1 MAVSLV
7 STLYKS
13 APFVDEFVTR
23 CLALMGPHDELVL
36 VDDGSPDNSLVL
48 ARERAASDPRI
59 IVVELA
65 RNFGHHV
72 AILAGLGHAQGDRVF
87 FVDSDLEEAP
97 ELLTEFTTIMDA
109 SGADVV
115 FGIHDH
121 SEGSVLRKA
130 TSRAFWRIFNWASD
144 SATPLDICNVRLMNR
159 RYVEALVSLPESN
172 VFLGGMFHWVGFKQI
187 AISIERRQRS
197 SKSTYSVVGRIALA
211 VRSII
216 SFSTAPLKAMF
227 LLGMA
232 ISTLS
237 FLLAMYYLV
246 LKVLNPTIQLGFTT
260 LIISIWFLS
269 GIIIACLGVIGIYL
283 AYMYT
288 ETKRRPR
295 VVVRDVFRAKTP

>member
-1 MAVSLV
+1 MSVSLV
-7 STLYKS
+7 TTLYKS
-13 APFVDEFVTR
+13 ALYFEEFVAR
-23 CLALMGPHDELVL
+23 SLALMGDDDELIL
-36 VDDGSPDNSLVL
+36 VDDGSPDNSLAL
-48 ARERAASDPRI
+48 ARERAATDARI
-59 IVVELA
+59 TVVELA

-72 AILAGLGHAQGDRVF
+72 AILAGLSHAQGERIF

-97 ELLTEFTTIMDA
+97 ELLNKFAAAMDA
-109 SGADVV
+109 TDADVV

-130 TSRAFWRIFNWASD
+130 TSRTFWRVFNWASD

-159 RYVEALVSLPESN
+159 RYVDALVSLPESN

-187 AISIERRQRS
+187 AVPIKRRLQR
-197 SKSTYSVVGRIALA
+197 SKSTYSFTARIALA
-211 VRSII
+211 VRSVV

-227 LLGMA
+227 LLGVT
-232 ISTLS
+232 ISTFS
-237 FLLAMYYLV
+237 FLVAIYYTV
-246 LKVLNPTIQLGFTT
+246 LKILNPAIQLGFTT

-269 GIIIACLGVIGIYL
+269 GIIVVCLGIIGIYL

-295 VVVRDVFRAKTP
+295 VIVREIFRAKKP

>member
-1 MAVSLV
+1 MSISLV
-7 STLYKS
+7 STLYRS

-23 CLALMGPHDELVL
+23 CLALMGTNDELIL
-36 VDDGSPDNSLVL
+36 VDDGSPDNSLAL
-48 ARERAASDPRI
+48 ARACAAVDPRI
-59 IVVELA
+59 TVVELA
-65 RNFGHHV
+65 RNFGHHI
-72 AILAGLGHAQGDRVF
+72 AILAGLSHAQGERVF

-97 ELLTEFTTIMDA
+97 ELLMEFATVMDA

-121 SEGSVLRKA
+121 SEGSFLRKA
-130 TSRAFWRIFNWASD
+130 SSRAFWRVFNWASD

-159 RYVEALVSLPESN
+159 NYVDALVSLPESN

-187 AISIERRQRS
+187 AIPIERNLRRAR
-197 SKSTYSVVGRIALA
+197 STYSITARVALA
-211 VRSII
+211 VRSVI

-227 LLGMA
+227 LLGMV
-232 ISTLS
+232 ISTFS
-237 FLLAMYYLV
+237 VLLATYYFV
-246 LKVLNPTIQLGFTT
+246 LKVIDPTIQLGFTT

-269 GIIIACLGVIGIYL
+269 GVIIACLGVIGIYL

-295 VVVRDVFRAKTP
+295 VVIREIFKAKKP